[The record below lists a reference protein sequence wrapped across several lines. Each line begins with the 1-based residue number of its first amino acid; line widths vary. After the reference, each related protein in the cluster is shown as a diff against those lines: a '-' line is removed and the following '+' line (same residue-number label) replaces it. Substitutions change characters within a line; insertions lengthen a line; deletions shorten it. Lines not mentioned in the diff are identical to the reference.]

1 MKKTT
6 ELKFLRDFQDEI
18 KVVNSQL
25 KKFHEDKNLQDDFI
39 RALIGCFCDTNDL
52 LDDLRYEIGI
62 NFEGLFE
69 FLLENSNKL
78 KLEKDKEFY
87 WTVVSFIFYNVQ
99 ELSGLTI
106 TSLSD
111 SFNPDDVIKLFS
123 LLGTN
128 IEIFSDKL
136 HLFLG
141 NKKVPNF
148 FTVPKHQIFYSI
160 KNRKDD
166 SKETTFS
173 WSETPDLRYDSFI
186 SSPGKIVV
194 LDEGLFDLSKY
205 NNISKG
211 NLDLLCSK
219 FLRLFANNYFYSGGE
234 VSKEFLEAKN
244 SVKKD
249 NFLPMCFTETMNR
262 NLSTVSLGSEKDIN
276 LTCSKGKIPLY
287 KELEKYIC
295 ESAAEI
301 FLTNI

>member
-99 ELSGLTI
+99 ELNGLTT

-111 SFNPDDVIKLFS
+111 NFNHDDVIKLFS

-128 IEIFSDKL
+128 IVLFWMKVYLIWMNTTIF
-136 HLFLG
+136 
-141 NKKVPNF
+141 
-148 FTVPKHQIFYSI
+148 Q
-160 KNRKDD
+160 
-166 SKETTFS
+166 
-173 WSETPDLRYDSFI
+173 
-186 SSPGKIVV
+186 KII
-194 LDEGLFDLSKY
+194 LIY
-205 NNISKG
+205 
-211 NLDLLCSK
+211 
-219 FLRLFANNYFYSGGE
+219 
-234 VSKEFLEAKN
+234 
-244 SVKKD
+244 
-249 NFLPMCFTETMNR
+249 
-262 NLSTVSLGSEKDIN
+262 
-276 LTCSKGKIPLY
+276 
-287 KELEKYIC
+287 
-295 ESAAEI
+295 
-301 FLTNI
+301 